1 MGKKNKKK
9 RFPTTYSTL
18 NTDEKKGGGEKREG

>member
-18 NTDEKKGGGEKREG
+18 NTDEKKGGEKREG